1 MLHFDSDYMEG
12 AHPKV
17 MQRLV
22 ETNLEQTPGYG
33 LDEYSA
39 KAAGL
44 IREACGCPGALV
56 HFLVGG
62 TQTNATVIDGLLRR
76 YEGVMTADS
85 GHINSHEAG
94 AVESSGHKVLALP
107 GHQGK
112 VDAADLERYL
122 SDFYNDENHGHMVQP
137 GALYISFPTEW
148 GTLYSL
154 EELESLSRV
163 CHTFK
168 IPLYMDGARL
178 GYGLAAS
185 PDVTLKD
192 IARLCDVFYIGGTKC
207 GALFG
212 EAVVA
217 PRPELLPHFFTLSKQ
232 HGAILAKGRLLGLQ
246 FDALFTDNLYM
257 DISKQ
262 AVTQALRLKE
272 AMIARGYKPY
282 IDSPTNQQFFVLP
295 NADIERLSGS
305 VTFEVWSP
313 AGNDSSIVRFVT
325 SWNTTA
331 EYIDEFISLLQ

>member
-17 MQRLV
+17 MERLL
-22 ETNLEQTPGYG
+22 ETNLEKTVGYG
-33 LDEYSA
+33 QDDYCM
-39 KAAGL
+39 KAAEK
-44 IREACGCPGALV
+44 IRQQFGCPDALV
-56 HFLVGG
+56 QFLVGG
-62 TQTNATVIDGLLRR
+62 TQTNDTVIDALLKK
-76 YEGVMTADS
+76 YEGVLAAES
-85 GHINSHEAG
+85 GHINCHESG
-94 AVESSGHKVLALP
+94 AVESSGHKILVLP
-107 GHQGK
+107 SHDGK
-112 VDAADLERYL
+112 VWA
-122 SDFYNDENHGHMVQP
+122 SDVEDFFISFLGDGSRDHMVYP

-154 EELESLSRV
+154 SELEELSAV
-163 CHTFK
+163 CHRYC
-168 IPLYMDGARL
+168 IPLFLDGARL

-185 PDVTLKD
+185 DQVAMKD
-192 IARLCDVFYIGGTKC
+192 IARLCDVFYIGGTKV

-305 VTFEVWSP
+305 VTFEVWAP
-313 AGNDSSIVRFVT
+313 AGQDSSIVRFVT

-331 EYIDEFISLLQ
+331 EYIDKFISLLQ

>member
-17 MQRLV
+17 MERLL
-22 ETNLEQTPGYG
+22 ETNLEKTVGYG
-33 LDEYSA
+33 QDDYCM
-39 KAAGL
+39 KAAEK
-44 IREACGCPGALV
+44 IRQQFGCPDALV
-56 HFLVGG
+56 QFLVGG
-62 TQTNATVIDGLLRR
+62 TQTNDTVIDALLKK
-76 YEGVMTADS
+76 YEGVLAAES
-85 GHINSHEAG
+85 GHINCHESG
-94 AVESSGHKVLALP
+94 AVESSGHKILVLP
-107 GHQGK
+107 SHDGK
-112 VDAADLERYL
+112 VWA
-122 SDFYNDENHGHMVQP
+122 SDVVDFFISFLGDGSRDHMVYP

-154 EELESLSRV
+154 SELEELSAV
-163 CHTFK
+163 CHRYC
-168 IPLYMDGARL
+168 IPLFLDGARL

-185 PDVTLKD
+185 DQVTMKD
-192 IARLCDVFYIGGTKC
+192 IARLCDVFYIGGTKV

-246 FDALFTDNLYM
+246 FDALFTDGLYM
-257 DISKQ
+257 EISRQ
-262 AVTQALRLKE
+262 AITQAMRLKE
-272 AMIARGYKPY
+272 AMKAKGYRTY

-305 VTFEVWSP
+305 VTFEVWAP
-313 AGNDSSIVRFVT
+313 AGQDSSIVRFVT

-331 EYIDEFISLLQ
+331 EYIDKFISLLQ